1 MAAAAIKLPEPDPDQ
16 TASESRFEL
25 KTVPYNMPPPRP
37 RPRRRNNG
45 GGPPPLPHHPSAMRR
60 KAEAFQE
67 KKRRKYL
74 TYKSNFDLLYLICR
88 FYFKLKKTVE
98 DANHIAMSLT
108 GGYTKKN
115 DKENMTITTEL
126 LHIKKKLFFVPSR
139 AMTRGP
145 RPTTSAQHQR
155 CSPSRQSSFTRHDI
169 FSQLVHLS
177 WVSSCE
183 ASLNLTFSLTYISPS
198 VGLLVWSASIGLF
211 DLSSPATITL
221 LILAVW
227 FIQS

>member
-1 MAAAAIKLPEPDPDQ
+1 
-16 TASESRFEL
+16 
-25 KTVPYNMPPPRP
+25 
-37 RPRRRNNG
+37 
-45 GGPPPLPHHPSAMRR
+45 
-60 KAEAFQE
+60 
-67 KKRRKYL
+67 
-74 TYKSNFDLLYLICR
+74 
-88 FYFKLKKTVE
+88 
-98 DANHIAMSLT
+98 
-108 GGYTKKN
+108 
-115 DKENMTITTEL
+115 MTITTEL
-126 LHIKKKLFFVPSR
+126 LRIKKKLFFVPSR

-211 DLSSPATITL
+211 DLSLPATTTL
-221 LILAVW
+221 LIITVW
-227 FIQS
+227 FIQSLIHIAKQPLYKLLHPSFRQSVHPFNFSFIIQP